1 MKYIKNNEFNQEGL
15 VSSCFCIYQGIETE
29 NLKTLFRSCAMIR
42 PDLAPICENMLM
54 SEGYQG
60 ALLLSVKFTT
70 LYALCSALL
79 SPQHHYDWGLRAVKS
94 VLVVAGKLLRA
105 NPELDEECVLMRALR
120 DFNTP
125 KIPASD
131 MPIFMR
137 LIKDL
142 FPTYADTTPP
152 VVDEQLKSIAA
163 KVAINAG
170 LQPHEEL
177 LIKAVQFQELLDVR
191 HSVMLLGPAG
201 CGKTTIWKTLLG
213 CHNYEKEKRVA
224 VAEVVNPKAVF
235 NEELF
240 GYMTLAKDWKDGC
253 LSIVMVRVFV
263 SLTCTT
269 MVSLSLTLLFL
280 FIFIFLFFY
289 FSLHS
294 VGCQQMIVIWV
305 ITIGKQPNGLY

>member
-1 MKYIKNNEFNQEGL
+1 MLDDEITL
-15 VSSCFCIYQGIETE
+15 VPTCGFFITMNPGYAGRTELPE

-125 KIPASD
+125 KIPATD

-253 LSIVMVRVFV
+253 LSIVMVRVLFH
-263 SLTCTT
+263 
-269 MVSLSLTLLFL
+269 LLVWCL
-280 FIFIFLFFY
+280 CL
-289 FSLHS
+289 
-294 VGCQQMIVIWV
+294 
-305 ITIGKQPNGLY
+305 